1 MHLSE
6 EKINETLIYDGKII
20 KVTRDDVK
28 LEDGTMTIREVV
40 HHSGG
45 VCAAPL
51 TKDGNLIFV
60 RQFRYPFQEA
70 LLEFPAG
77 KREPGEE
84 PFKGVERELKEEV
97 GAVAGKW
104 ISLGEIYP
112 TVAYDTEI
120 IYLYLAMDL
129 EFSEASPDEGE
140 FIDIETYSFDE
151 ALKMVMDN
159 EIKDAKTVAMVLKIK
174 QLKEQGVISF

>member
-1 MHLSE
+1 MHLKE
-6 EKINETLIYDGKII
+6 EKIRETLIYDGRII
-20 KVTRDDVK
+20 KVTRDDVR
-28 LEDGTMTIREVV
+28 LEDGSTSIREVV

-51 TKDGNLIFV
+51 TADGELIFV
-60 RQFRYPFQEA
+60 RQYRYPFQRA

-77 KREPGEE
+77 KREEGEE
-84 PFKGVERELKEEV
+84 PINGVKRELMEEV
-97 GAVAGKW
+97 GAKAGKW

-112 TVAYDTEI
+112 TVAYDTEV

-129 EFSEASPDEGE
+129 DFFNATPDEGE
-140 FIDIETYSFDE
+140 FIDVEKYSFDD

-159 EIKDAKTVAMVLKIK
+159 EIRDAKTVAMILKIK
-174 QLKEQGVISF
+174 QLKDEGIISV

>member
-6 EKINETLIYDGKII
+6 EKINETLIFDGKII
-20 KVTRDDVK
+20 KVTRDDVR
-28 LEDGTMTIREVV
+28 LEDGSITFREVV

-51 TKDGNLIFV
+51 TKDGKLIFV
-60 RQFRYPFQEA
+60 RQFRYPFQRA

-77 KREPGEE
+77 KREEGEE
-84 PFKGVERELKEEV
+84 PFKGVERELREEV
-97 GAVAGKW
+97 GAKAGKW

-129 EFSEASPDEGE
+129 EFGEAAPDEGE
-140 FIDIETYSFDE
+140 FIDIVSLSFEE

-159 EIKDAKTVAMVLKIK
+159 DIKDAKTVAMILKIK
-174 QLKEQGVISF
+174 QLKDQGVISF

>member
-1 MHLSE
+1 MHLE
-6 EKINETLIYDGKII
+6 EKKISEQVIYDGRII
-20 KVTRDDVK
+20 KVTKDDVL
-28 LEDGTMTIREVV
+28 LEDGKKTIREVV

-51 TKDGNLIFV
+51 TKDGKLIFV
-60 RQFRYPFQEA
+60 RQFRYPFQRA

-77 KREPGEE
+77 KREEGEE

-97 GAVAGKW
+97 GAVANKW
-104 ISLGEIYP
+104 IDLGQMYP

-129 EFSEASPDEGE
+129 EFGEATPDEGE
-140 FIDIETYSFDE
+140 FIDIEYIEFE
-151 ALKMVMDN
+151 KALQMVMAN
-159 EIKDAKTVAMVLKIK
+159 EIKDAKTIIMILKIEE
-174 QLKEQGVISF
+174 LRRNGTISF